1 MYQLQVEGMT
11 CGGCAAGV
19 KRAVQSVDRTAEVNV
34 DLKSK
39 TVQVNSVA
47 DLNAVSSAIAGA
59 GYPVTQSSAV

>member
-19 KRAVQSVDRTAEVNV
+19 RRAVQSVDLTAEVSV

-39 TVQVNSVA
+39 TVQVNSAA
-47 DLNAVSSAIAGA
+47 DLNAVRSAIADA
-59 GYPVTQSSAV
+59 GYPVTSSSAI